1 MRPSLGRRA
10 LSLCRSVTV
19 AGLFGLA
26 LHAGAALAQMP
37 APEPAPAPE
46 EPAVAAAPAPDSS
59 SADLE
64 GLADPAIDADVLTLR
79 LIPLTAEELE
89 KLAADWLAIVR
100 DSTSRVVE
108 EQIRIDSTEAEA
120 VEEAARA
127 RLTELTEER
136 RALFD
141 KYSTILDAW
150 ELKGGDAAK
159 IAGYRAYRSAIIVE
173 ETRNTDWRTLLAQ
186 AWAWTKSRDGGV
198 QVAMNVGV
206 VVASFLGLL
215 IVARLIRRIVHHW
228 TGRIPNFSKLLAAF
242 VALAAYWLTLAFGLM
257 VVLAALGVNITPMF
271 ALVGGASFILA
282 FAMQDTLGNL
292 AAGLMIMINRP
303 FDEGDIVDIGGV
315 SGTVRNVSI
324 VSTTVVTPDNQVVV
338 VPNASVWGNVITNS
352 TASETRR
359 VDLVFGVSYET
370 PIARAQAELEK
381 TVEAHPLVLKEP
393 EPVVRVH
400 ALTESGVEFI
410 VRPWTKSDDYW
421 TVYWDLTRQVKE
433 ALDRAGMEEVE
444 PGAPQVAPG
453 EPAEAV
459 ARPA

>member
-1 MRPSLGRRA
+1 MSLDGLPRGFRA
-10 LSLCRSVTV
+10 V
-19 AGLFGLA
+19 AASALLLAA
-26 LHAGAALAQMP
+26 LHAVPAAAQ
-37 APEPAPAPE
+37 APEAAPAESAAVAPAPPPE
-46 EPAVAAAPAPDSS
+46 AEAAPA
-59 SADLE
+59 ALQ
-64 GLADPAIDADVLTLR
+64 GLADPAIDVDVLTLR
-79 LIPLTAEELE
+79 LIPLTAAELE
-89 KLAADWLAIVR
+89 TLAADWLAIVR
-100 DSTSRVVE
+100 ASTAKVVE
-108 EQIRIDSTEAEA
+108 EQIRIDSSSAEA
-120 VEEAARA
+120 VEEAART
-127 RLTELTEER
+127 RLTEMTEER

-141 KYSTILDAW
+141 KYSGVLDAW

-159 IAGYRAYRSAIIVE
+159 IAGYRLYRSAIIVE

-186 AWAWTKSRDGGV
+186 AWAWTISRDGGV
-198 QVAMNVGV
+198 QVAINVGV
-206 VVASFLGLL
+206 VVASFLALL
-215 IVARLIRRIVHHW
+215 IVARLARRIVHHW

-242 VALAAYWLTLAFGLM
+242 LALATYWLTLAFGLM
-257 VVLAALGVNITPMF
+257 VVLAALGVNVTPMF

-315 SGTVRNVSI
+315 SGTVRDVSI

-370 PIARAQAELEK
+370 PIARAQQELER
-381 TVEAHPLVLKEP
+381 TVEAHPLVLDEP

-410 VRPWTKSDDYW
+410 VRPWTRSDDYW

-444 PGAPQVAPG
+444 PGAPPVSAAEPRRNDAAP
-453 EPAEAV
+453 A
-459 ARPA
+459 